1 MPRPT
6 PPVPDYKD
14 TIRPHARNTGLR
26 LEEGQLFISLDEA
39 PEITVPFEQVR
50 ALHGARIRHDSY
62 SVTVPGAMQPDE
74 SGALDLVHREHDP
87 VVLAMRADGVKEI
100 WYLQSE
106 AFNYRKAL
114 GRDAGFTTRENLDR
128 LVHVL
133 ADRLAGATKD
143 AFFRAWLTKAPLPPP
158 EVSLLDFFKSL

>member
-1 MPRPT
+1 MPSPSA
-6 PPVPDYKD
+6 PVPDFKD
-14 TIRPHARNTGLR
+14 TFRPHARITGLR
-26 LEEGQLFISLDEA
+26 LDEGQLVISLDEA

-62 SVTVPGAMQPDE
+62 SVTVPGAMQPEE
-74 SGALDLVHREHDP
+74 SGALNLVHREHDP
-87 VVLAMRADGVKEI
+87 VVLALRADGVKEI

-114 GRDAGFTTRENLDR
+114 GKDAGFTTRENLDK

-133 ADRLAGATKD
+133 AEKLAGATKD
-143 AFFRAWLTKAPLPPP
+143 AFFQAWLAKAPLPPP
-158 EVSLLDFFKSL
+158 EVSLFDFFKGL